1 MYTGYA
7 VKTLPGIREAVEA
20 GKPDEAEQQAKQ
32 VAQVLHALNDR
43 VEQASKL
50 LGTL

>member
-20 GKPDEAEQQAKQ
+20 GKPDEAEQQARQ
-32 VAQVLHALNDR
+32 VEQVLRALNDQVDR
-43 VEQASKL
+43 ATKML
-50 LGTL
+50 TMM